1 MPPPRVDTRFLMA
14 LTLAALS
21 ACQSVGLPEQPAPA
35 PARPPPEPDPVIT
48 DRVQPDPL
56 PSSGFAESVREP
68 VDVGTDPILASA
80 AAQDT
85 TFQRQVA
92 FWMDFWK
99 EEQAENFARYLERMG
114 QYGALVQDALASREL
129 PESLRYLPIVESGYF
144 PRAVSRVG
152 ATGLWQ
158 LMGPTA
164 RGLGVEVGSVV
175 DDRRD
180 PFAATDAALAYLE
193 GLHEDFGSWFL
204 ALAAYNAGPGR
215 VGRLLTR
222 SGRTG
227 VDLTD
232 EDFLLIRRLLPAETR
247 EFVPRFFAAA
257 ALARDPVSHGFEPIR
272 PFPFLFDE
280 VVVPDATSL
289 DVIARAVGVTEAE
302 IQELN
307 PRYVRGFTPIGAER
321 SVRVPLGTGASFLT
335 AYAMIP
341 PEERLSFLEHV
352 VGRGETFSHIALM
365 YGVGLPELQDTNG
378 NVDPRRLQIGM
389 TIVVPVGAR
398 GGRGGSSQVASLGGA
413 SGLLHV
419 VREGESLWRIARR
432 YGVSTDALA
441 RANQRESNPLI
452 HPGDELRIP

>member
-1 MPPPRVDTRFLMA
+1 MPPPRVGPRFLTA

-21 ACQSVGLPEQPAPA
+21 ACQSVGLPE
-35 PARPPPEPDPVIT
+35 RPPPAPPPPDPDPVIT
-48 DRVQPDPL
+48 DRAQPDPL
-56 PSSGFAESVREP
+56 PSSGFAEPVREP
-68 VDVGTDPILASA
+68 VYVGTDPILASA
-80 AAQDT
+80 TAQDT

-99 EEQAENFARYLERMG
+99 EDQAENFSRYLERMG
-114 QYGALVQDALASREL
+114 QYGALVEDELARRDL
-129 PESLRYLPIVESGYF
+129 PESLRYLPLVESGYF

-164 RGLGVEVGSVV
+164 RGLGVAVGSIV

-180 PFAATDAALAYLE
+180 PFAATDAALDYLE
-193 GLHEDFGSWFL
+193 ELYEDLGSWFL
-204 ALAAYNAGPGR
+204 ALAAYNVGPGR
-215 VGRLLTR
+215 VGQLLTR
-222 SGRTG
+222 TGRAG
-227 VDLTD
+227 ADLTD

-257 ALARDPVSHGFEPIR
+257 ALAGDPVSHGFEPIR
-272 PFPFLFDE
+272 PVLFLFDE

-289 DVIARAVGVTEAE
+289 DIIARAAGVTEAE

-321 SVRVPLGTGASFLT
+321 SVRVPVGTGANFVT

-341 PEERLSFLEHV
+341 PEERLSVLEHV
-352 VGRGETFSHIALM
+352 VARGETFSHIALM
-365 YGVGLPELQDTNG
+365 YGVGLPELVDTNG
-378 NVDPRRLQIGM
+378 DVDPQRLQIGM
-389 TIVVPVGAR
+389 TVVVPVGVR
-398 GGRGGSSQVASLGGA
+398 GGRGGSSQVASLGDGA
-413 SGLLHV
+413 SGMLHV
-419 VREGESLWRIARR
+419 VRAGESLWTIARR

-441 RANQRESNPLI
+441 RENQRESNPLI